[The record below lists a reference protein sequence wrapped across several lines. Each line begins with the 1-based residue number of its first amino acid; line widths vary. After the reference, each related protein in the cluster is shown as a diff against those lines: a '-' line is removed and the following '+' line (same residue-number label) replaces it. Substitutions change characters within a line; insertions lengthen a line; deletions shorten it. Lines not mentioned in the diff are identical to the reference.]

1 MSVLAC
7 VGCGGLFPEVEGPTH
22 RYLESSAGCWAAY
35 CEVLAREYGDPSYG
49 ASHRLTVDA
58 YAVQHPGQPS
68 PQTIQSVALHLISL
82 CLMLEKGCTAG
93 QATAAMQTAAKDKS
107 RFRWL
112 SPPAVP
118 RARSRCWTFAKP
130 IQRAAHAE
138 VVRTWAEASWA
149 AWSAYHDTVEAWLPK
164 GR

>member
-1 MSVLAC
+1 MRVLAC

-35 CEVLAREYGDPSYG
+35 CEVLAREYSNRSY
-49 ASHRLTVDA
+49 AALHRLTVDA

-68 PQTIQSVALHLISL
+68 PQTIQSVAVHLISL
-82 CLMLEKGCTAG
+82 CLMLEKGCTAN

-112 SPPAVP
+112 SPPRFRGSITVLDVRKADS
-118 RARSRCWTFAKP
+118 A
-130 IQRAAHAE
+130 AAHVE
-138 VVRTWAEASWA
+138 VVRTWAETSWA